1 MPLDALQKEILDEA
15 RKKSASIEKGAAE
28 EAEAAIR
35 EAKAKANAANEAFE
49 RELKDEINRISLEYK
64 SSREMQERNILLA
77 ARERLVD
84 DLVERARATV
94 VKRIREK
101 GYKRLFDSAIA
112 EAGKISPMEDLTL
125 VIDKDDARYV
135 KGFTGKIKY
144 AKSEGLV
151 VYAAGGRIKIDAT
164 LDTLFDRNRA
174 AVREAL
180 RAGVFGTPRSAGA
193 RKATGAKS
201 RPAGRGAKRKP
212 AKKAAKKAR
221 RAPKPKGKRGR
232 KHK

>member
-1 MPLDALQKEILDEA
+1 LDALQKEILDEA
-15 RKKSASIEKGAAE
+15 RKKSTAIEKGAME
-28 EAEAAIR
+28 EAEAVIR

-49 RELKDEINRISLEYK
+49 RELKDEMSRMSFEYK

-77 ARERLVD
+77 ARERLID

-112 EAGKISPMEDLTL
+112 EARKISPMEDLTL
-125 VIDKDDARYV
+125 VIDKDDARYA

-144 AKSEGLV
+144 AKSDGLV
-151 VYAAGGRIKIDAT
+151 VYAAGGRIRIDAT

-180 RAGVFGTPRSAGA
+180 MSGIFGTRMSAGA
-193 RKATGAKS
+193 RKAAGAKS
-201 RPAGRGAKRKP
+201 RPAKRKAKRKP
-212 AKKAAKKAR
+212 AKKASKKAG
-221 RAPKPKGKRGR
+221 RAPKRGR